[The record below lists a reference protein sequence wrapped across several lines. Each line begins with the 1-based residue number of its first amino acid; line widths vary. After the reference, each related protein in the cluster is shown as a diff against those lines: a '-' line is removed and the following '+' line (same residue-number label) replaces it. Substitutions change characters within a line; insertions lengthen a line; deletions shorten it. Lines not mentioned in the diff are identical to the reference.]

1 MATPKTIVSE
11 TFYHKTSCLRFELGS
26 YKDVTKFKIECAPQ
40 LKGPDGNPVEK
51 RFDYE
56 QKLSMVFGLGEI
68 LRLKRFAENILN
80 PQKTVPPDGFVI
92 DHYFEVNGEKKKSSL
107 FLKRVENK
115 VKDDVKSPYNFA
127 HTIIV
132 TLYSSLKQASVSFA
146 MSEEEAYWIINMMPY
161 FVWAYMQENSRIYEE
176 NRALKAAGKATG
188 EDPGRTNYR
197 APAAGAADGVD
208 QGAMTSS
215 NKAAPAAPAFPD
227 TGAFDDIPF

>member
-51 RFDYE
+51 RFDYDL
-56 QKLSMVFGLGEI
+56 KLSMVFGYTEC
-68 LRLKRFAENILN
+68 LRIKRFVENILN
-80 PQKTVPPDGFVI
+80 AGKAVPADGYAI

-115 VKDDVKSPYNFA
+115 GKDDAKSPYNFA

-132 TLYSSLKQASVSFA
+132 TLYSSLKSASVSFA
-146 MSEEEAYWIINMMPY
+146 LTEEEAYWIVNTMPH
-161 FVWAYMQENSRIYEE
+161 FTWAFMQENARIYEE

-188 EDPGRTNYR
+188 EDPASRSTHR
-197 APAAGAADGVD
+197 APAAGAADAPD
-208 QGAMTSS
+208 QGAMASGAG
-215 NKAAPAAPAFPD
+215 KPAFND
-227 TGAFDDIPF
+227 VSLDEDIPF

>member
-1 MATPKTIVSE
+1 MATPKTIISE

-51 RFDYE
+51 RFDYD

-68 LRLKRFAENILN
+68 LRLKRFAENVLN
-80 PQKTVPPDGFVI
+80 PAKNIPAEGYAI

-115 VKDDVKSPYNFA
+115 SKDDQKSPYNFA
-127 HTIIV
+127 FTIIV
-132 TLYSSLKQASVSFA
+132 TLYSSLKSSSVSFA
-146 MSEEEAYWIINMMPY
+146 LSEEEAYWIINEMP
-161 FVWAYMQENSRIYEE
+161 FFAFAYMQENARIYEE

-188 EDPGRTNYR
+188 EDPASRSNYR
-197 APAAGAADGVD
+197 APAAGAADAPD
-208 QGAMTSS
+208 QGTLASG
-215 NKAAPAAPAFPD
+215 KAAPAFPD

>member
-1 MATPKTIVSE
+1 MATPKTVISE

-56 QKLSMVFGLGEI
+56 QKLSMVFGYTEC
-68 LRLKRFAENILN
+68 LRLKRFVENTLN
-80 PQKTVPPDGFVI
+80 PQKNVPADGFAI
-92 DHYFEVNGEKKKSSL
+92 DHFFEVNGEKKKSSL

-115 VKDDVKSPYNFA
+115 GKDDQKSPYNFA
-127 HTIIV
+127 HTIII

-146 MSEEEAYWIINMMPY
+146 MSEEEAYWVINMMP
-161 FVWAYMQENSRIYEE
+161 FFAWAFMQENGRINEE

-188 EDPGRTNYR
+188 EDPASRTAHR

-208 QGAMTSS
+208 QGAMTAGG
-215 NKAAPAAPAFPD
+215 KVTTPAFPD